1 VDERVRRAQRLH
13 EQAVFTGAVQPLQR
27 AARELDAAEADLAL
41 ARGHL
46 LHTRFLLERDADPAA
61 AAPGP
66 AELPLFERAG
76 RLYRSLGDAGGQLAG
91 VASNLVGLVYIAAA
105 EGRRADA
112 LALAAEGSALA
123 RAAGAG
129 RTLRE
134 LDEAR
139 AAAAG

>member
-61 AAPGP
+61 AAPDP

-91 VASNLVGLVYIAAA
+91 GGV
-105 EGRRADA
+105 
-112 LALAAEGSALA
+112 
-123 RAAGAG
+123 
-129 RTLRE
+129 
-134 LDEAR
+134 
-139 AAAAG
+139 

>member
-1 VDERVRRAQRLH
+1 
-13 EQAVFTGAVQPLQR
+13 VQPLQR

-46 LHTRFLLERDADPAA
+46 LHTRFLLERDADP
-61 AAPGP
+61 
-66 AELPLFERAG
+66 
-76 RLYRSLGDAGGQLAG
+76 
-91 VASNLVGLVYIAAA
+91 
-105 EGRRADA
+105 DA
-112 LALAAEGSALA
+112 LALAAVGSALA